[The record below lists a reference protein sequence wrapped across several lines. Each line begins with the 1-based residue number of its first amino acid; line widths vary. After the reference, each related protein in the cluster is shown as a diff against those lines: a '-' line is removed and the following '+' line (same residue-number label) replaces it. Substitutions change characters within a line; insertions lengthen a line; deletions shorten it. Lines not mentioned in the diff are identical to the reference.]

1 MHAACEGGKC
11 QWSTTWHT
19 NKSWK
24 RISEFSIIWKFVK
37 KVHDHKY
44 YDRTK
49 IIPVKCNAV
58 VGIKLPLK
66 ISQILAQTNYVL
78 ILGPNHFLKPSPSTH

>member
-1 MHAACEGGKC
+1 MSVVYHMTYKYIMK
-11 QWSTTWHT
+11 T
-19 NKSWK
+19 NK
-24 RISEFSIIWKFVK
+24 RIFNNLQICKFGSLFVK

-58 VGIKLPLK
+58 VGIKLPPK
-66 ISQILAQTNYVL
+66 ISQILAQTNC
-78 ILGPNHFLKPSPSTH
+78 

>member
-19 NKSWK
+19 NTSWK
-24 RISEFSIIWKFVK
+24 RISEFSIIFNNLQICKFGSLFVK

-58 VGIKLPLK
+58 VGIKLPPK
-66 ISQILAQTNYVL
+66 ISQILAQTNC
-78 ILGPNHFLKPSPSTH
+78 